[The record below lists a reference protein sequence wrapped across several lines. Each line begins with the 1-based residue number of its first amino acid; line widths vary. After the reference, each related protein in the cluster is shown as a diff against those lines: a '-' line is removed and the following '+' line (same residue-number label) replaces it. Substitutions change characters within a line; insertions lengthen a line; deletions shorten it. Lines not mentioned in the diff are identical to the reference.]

1 MQTIFNI
8 DKFFIPYEFTLM
20 GFTVISPLK
29 FTKFY
34 FVKNRSLCLRFY
46 GHLRKQNI
54 LCKKLNKP

>member
-8 DKFFIPYEFTLM
+8 DNFFIPYEFTLM

-34 FVKNRSLCLRFY
+34 FVKIGAY
-46 GHLRKQNI
+46 A
-54 LCKKLNKP
+54 